1 MNSFTLQ
8 SIVDEAPVVAIVRRP
23 KVDPVR
29 CIELLFEA
37 GIRMVE
43 ITMDTPNA
51 MEALD
56 SFRSAVPMSSLLGA
70 GTVTDVPR
78 AEDAL
83 AAGASFLVTPNLN
96 MDVIRFARAQGVPI
110 IPGAMTPTEIWNASI
125 AGADFVKVFPASA
138 LGPGFFRE
146 IRGPFPHIPLMAT
159 GGVNLENARDLII
172 FGADALG
179 VGGALIPKFNDEF
192 ERCRETAQRLL
203 DVAREAR
210 TSR

>member
-1 MNSFTLQ
+1 
-8 SIVDEAPVVAIVRRP
+8 
-23 KVDPVR
+23 
-29 CIELLFEA
+29 
-37 GIRMVE
+37 
-43 ITMDTPNA
+43 
-51 MEALD
+51 
-56 SFRSAVPMSSLLGA
+56 
-70 GTVTDVPR
+70 
-78 AEDAL
+78 
-83 AAGASFLVTPNLN
+83 
-96 MDVIRFARAQGVPI
+96 MDVIRFARAHGVPI